1 MKYRI
6 FIFLILLP
14 FVMKS
19 CLDNDQEDELIVD
32 PLETVCGVE
41 NPVEELDWLA
51 EEIEELESTET
62 GRSFFYI
69 NTGEYEDEQIFL
81 FRNCCPFCNS
91 IITVYE
97 CDGTQRTEEEV
108 DLNKVTDEELFWAH
122 PMNECT

>member
-1 MKYRI
+1 
-6 FIFLILLP
+6 
-14 FVMKS
+14 MKS
-19 CLDNDQEDELIVD
+19 CLNNDQEDELIVD

-51 EEIEELESTET
+51 EEIEKLESTET
-62 GRSFFYI
+62 GRSYFYI